1 MASMFKRILVPT
13 DGSEL
18 AAKAVTMA
26 IGLARTHG
34 ASLVALHVF
43 PPLPGVEHSAAAPLL
58 KQLEGDYEKHQR
70 EQARDIL
77 HSVAKKAVGAGVNTQ
92 ELVVESEDVYARIV
106 EAAKQYDC
114 DLICMASHGRRG
126 VAAVVLGSETHKVLT
141 HSHIPVLVVR

>member
-1 MASMFKRILVPT
+1 MFKRILVPT

-43 PPLPGVEHSAAAPLL
+43 PQLPGAHYSSAAPLL
-58 KQLEGDYEKHQR
+58 KQLEGDYESHQR

-77 HSVAKKAVGAGVNTQ
+77 HGVAKEAAAAGVAV
-92 ELVVESEDVYARIV
+92 EEIVVESEDVYARIV
-106 EAAKQYDC
+106 EAAKQYNC
-114 DLICMASHGRRG
+114 DVICMASHGRRG
-126 VAAVVLGSETHKVLT
+126 VAAVVLGSETHKVLI
-141 HSHIPVLVVR
+141 HSQIPVLVVR

>member
-1 MASMFKRILVPT
+1 MASMFNRILVPT

-18 AAKAVTMA
+18 AGKAVTLA
-26 IGLARTHG
+26 IALARTHG

-43 PPLPGVEHSAAAPLL
+43 PHLPGAHYSAAAPLL
-58 KQLEGDYEKHQR
+58 KQLEGDYETHQR

-77 HSVAKKAVGAGVNTQ
+77 HAAAKEAAAAGVATQ
-92 ELVVESEDVYARIV
+92 ELVVESEDVYERIV
-106 EAAKQYDC
+106 EAAKQYEC

-126 VAAVVLGSETHKVLT
+126 MAAVVLGSETHKVLI

>member
-1 MASMFKRILVPT
+1 MFKRILVPT

-18 AAKAVTMA
+18 AGKAVTLA
-26 IGLARTHG
+26 VALARTHG

-43 PPLPGVEHSAAAPLL
+43 PHLPGAHHGSAAPLL
-58 KQLEGDYEKHQR
+58 KQLQGDYELHQR

-77 HSVAKKAVGAGVNTQ
+77 NAVAKEAAAAGVATQ
-92 ELVVESEDVYARIV
+92 ELVVESEDVYVRIIEV
-106 EAAKQYDC
+106 AKQYDC

-126 VAAVVLGSETHKVLT
+126 ISAVVLGGETHKVLT

>member
-1 MASMFKRILVPT
+1 MFKRILVPT

-43 PPLPGVEHSAAAPLL
+43 PQLPGAHYSSAAPLL

-77 HSVAKKAVGAGVNTQ
+77 HGVAKEAAAAGVAV
-92 ELVVESEDVYARIV
+92 EEIVVESEDVYARIV
-106 EAAKQYDC
+106 EAAKQYNC
-114 DLICMASHGRRG
+114 DVICMASHGRRG
-126 VAAVVLGSETHKVLT
+126 VAAVVLGSETHKVLI
-141 HSHIPVLVVR
+141 HSQIPVLVVR